1 MAGKL
6 RHIALSVPDPHAAA
20 EFYEKTFGLTRER
33 EYQSEMA
40 NVVYL
45 SDGVMSLTL
54 LNFKSDVMAGKES
67 HPEGLGKEFVGLHH
81 IGFWVDDVEE
91 TAKLAEENG
100 GVYLMGEMAGNADGY
115 YEIKYRDPDKIMF
128 DITHSGWVGAEK
140 EIGVKK

>member
-6 RHIALSVPDPHAAA
+6 RHIALSVPDPQAAA

-33 EYQSEMA
+33 EYQSDMA
-40 NVVYL
+40 SVVYL

-54 LNFKSDVMAGKES
+54 LNFKSDVMAGKDT

-81 IGFWVDDVEE
+81 MGFWVDDVEE
-91 TAKLAEENG
+91 STKLAEENG
-100 GVYLMGEMAGNADGY
+100 GSYLMGEIDGADGY
-115 YEIKYRDPDKIMF
+115 YEIKYRDPNKIMF

-140 EIGVKK
+140 EGAVEK